1 MSHAFARAPEQR
13 QDYQPPHAPL
23 PPLSYG
29 SKEHKEAFCRMLL
42 DTFDPYKP
50 AVIDWPPLEPDAL
63 QRLTSLPFWDV
74 AVQTEGYASARVQ
87 RLADTLSDPLL
98 KEAVALDAFEEARHK
113 NVLEYMLKAYR
124 IPLKPEP
131 AYKAGKDPEWAF
143 LRTGYGECFDSFFAF
158 GLFELAKRSGF
169 FPPALVDVFEP
180 VVREEGRH
188 ILFFVNWVNWQER
201 SKNNIFARLYFRA
214 RCLAAL
220 IINAFSRLS
229 LAGVGGGDEG
239 DNFVASGGQNF
250 TGEFNVRTF
259 LELCLT
265 ENDKR
270 LAPYDTRL
278 IRPTLMP
285 SLVRFALFFIPKK

>member
-1 MSHAFARAPEQR
+1 MSHAFARAPEYPTQN
-13 QDYQPPHAPL
+13 APL

-29 SKEHKEAFCRMLL
+29 SDAHKEAFCRMLL

-50 AVIDWPPLEPDAL
+50 AVIDWPQLEPDAL

-201 SKNNIFARLYFRA
+201 SKNNILARLYFRA

-220 IINAFSRLS
+220 VINAFSRLS
-229 LAGVGGGDEG
+229 LAGVGGADEG
-239 DNFVASGGQNF
+239 DNFVAAGGENF

-259 LELCLT
+259 LELCLS